1 MISFEL
7 SKEIEKEVFSSCHGG
22 RGGGLEKKQRK
33 ILSPHA
39 KSNLRSL
46 DSALQWSNTEPQR
59 FYGDQGAL
67 RSSYMTPVLHTAK
80 ISNVDSV

>member
-22 RGGGLEKKQRK
+22 RGGGGRETK
-33 ILSPHA
+33 LSPHA

-46 DSALQWSNTEPQR
+46 DSALQWSTTEPLR